1 MPGGRTGT
9 STQAVPHRVR
19 RSFLFEMGVNVSEK
33 PFRSEPKK
41 CVFSIISHVSET
53 AKI

>member
-19 RSFLFEMGVNVSEK
+19 RSFLFEKGVNVSETVSLK
-33 PFRSEPKK
+33 TEK
-41 CVFSIISHVSET
+41 CVFLAK